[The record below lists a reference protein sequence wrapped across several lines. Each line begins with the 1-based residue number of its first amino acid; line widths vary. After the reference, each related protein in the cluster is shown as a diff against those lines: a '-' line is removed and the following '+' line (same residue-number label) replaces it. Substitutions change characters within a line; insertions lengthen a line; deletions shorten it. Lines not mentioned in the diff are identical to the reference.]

1 MPDLTVGKPPFLY
14 NLNTMVIVLL
24 YQLITSQRGKLFKGR
39 VEKSVRT
46 LTDLCYLCG
55 GFILTCMTDYLNEL
69 NESQREA
76 VLYNEGPSLVIAGA
90 GSGKTRVL
98 TYKIAY
104 LLDNGY
110 EPWSILALTFTNKA
124 AREMKERI
132 ARQVG
137 QERARYLW
145 MGTFHSIFSR
155 ILRAEAET
163 LGFTPNFTIYDATDS
178 KSLVKTI
185 IKEMNLDDKVYKPG
199 MVQGR
204 ISNAKNHLVLPE
216 AYAANAELIEADRA
230 AKVPLLH
237 EIYLRYWNRCRQSD
251 AMDFDDLLLY
261 TYLLFRTRPD
271 ICDKY
276 AARFR
281 YILVDEYQDTN
292 FAQHSIVLQLTQKH
306 QFVCVV
312 GDDAQSIYSFRGAN
326 IDNILNFTRTYKDAR
341 LFKLEQNYRST
352 QTIVNA
358 ANSLIA
364 KNRDQIQK
372 EVFSEKDK
380 GEPIGVFAAYSD
392 VEEGEIVTNK
402 IAQLHAKSGYAYH
415 DFAILY
421 RTNAQSRIFEEALRK
436 RSIPYRIY
444 GGLSFYQRKEVKD
457 VVAYFRLAVN
467 PHDEEAFKRVINY
480 PARGIGNTTL
490 GKLTEAAGRCEVSL
504 WKVLCEPLSY
514 GVELNKGTYTKLQ
527 GFRDLISE
535 FVTLARE
542 QDAYTLGMELVK
554 RSGIMAE
561 IYQDRSPENMSRQE
575 NIEEL
580 VNGMRDFCDG
590 RQEEGSPHVLLSDYL
605 SEIALLT
612 DQDEEQGEAQPKVTL
627 MTIHSAK
634 GLEFPNVFV
643 VGLEENL
650 FPSPLS
656 SASYR
661 ALEEERRLFYVAVT
675 RAEDHCYLS
684 YAKSRFK
691 YGKMEFCNPSRF
703 LKDIDVRYLQ
713 VPQEELM
720 GTRIEEK
727 ASRFR
732 KEASRASYEREPRET
747 GPSMFDGGPMPEE
760 PHRFVPPRTLRRIPD
775 ASPSAAPAGP
785 STGGLS
791 AGMWIEHER
800 FGKGEVTRVEGNG
813 DNCKATVQFQHAG
826 VKQLLLKF
834 ARFKI
839 IDSNTK

>member
-1 MPDLTVGKPPFLY
+1 M
-14 NLNTMVIVLL
+14 
-24 YQLITSQRGKLFKGR
+24 FKGR

-155 ILRAEAET
+155 ILRAEAEA
-163 LGFTPNFTIYDATDS
+163 LGFTSNFTIYDATDS
-178 KSLVKTI
+178 KSLVKAI

-590 RQEEGSPHVLLSDYL
+590 RQEEGNPHVLLSDYL

-775 ASPSAAPAGP
+775 ASPSATSTGP
-785 STGGLS
+785 SAGGLS

-800 FGKGEVTRVEGNG
+800 FGKGEVTRVEGSG

>member
-1 MPDLTVGKPPFLY
+1 
-14 NLNTMVIVLL
+14 
-24 YQLITSQRGKLFKGR
+24 
-39 VEKSVRT
+39 
-46 LTDLCYLCG
+46 
-55 GFILTCMTDYLNEL
+55 MTDYLNEL

-132 ARQVG
+132 ARRVG

-155 ILRAEAET
+155 ILRAEAEA
-163 LGFTPNFTIYDATDS
+163 LGFTPNFTIYDAADS

-185 IKEMNLDDKVYKPG
+185 VKEMNLDDKVYKPG

-775 ASPSAAPAGP
+775 ASPSAAP